1 MRTFYQAGMH
11 GLWGRS
17 WQSTLGRNGD
27 ERRTGE
33 RSVEKR
39 SCVREKGTANELR
52 ERPKGPGDRA
62 GFRFFWIE
70 VGKGGERR
78 GKEGKGRERTLGSA
92 CRGTSSMRRRP
103 VGGPPLG
110 FAQEISRE
118 GAGRGG
124 AQACRG
130 RRRRFTPRVRAIEAN
145 RPPRKTK
152 SNPTIRDELF

>member
-70 VGKGGERR
+70 VGKGGERKE
-78 GKEGKGRERTLGSA
+78 KEGKGLSGVRAEGRVPCEGVPSA
-92 CRGTSSMRRRP
+92 DRLWASPKKFP
-103 VGGPPLG
+103 VR
-110 FAQEISRE
+110 A
-118 GAGRGG
+118 RGG